1 MENNILEAEE
11 GDTVQE
17 ELPDFAKSYVL
28 SKKKQM
34 KGILKNYSRR
44 EMVIKLFNVI

>member
-1 MENNILEAEE
+1 MRHSHSQMENNILEAEE

-34 KGILKNYSRR
+34 KTILKNY
-44 EMVIKLFNVI
+44 